1 MESPP
6 LLNPTSIINLNLS
19 FKNLPNIEEIKQY
32 KNLVWFHILYYLSSK
47 IELDLSGNN
56 FKDPEESLKALA
68 MFPFLKKINLAY
80 NNLNFTPLIPR
91 NIETLILNHNS
102 LFALNENLLQ
112 TPRLCTLDLSNN
124 FIVDVSILQK
134 ITTLK
139 YLFLK
144 NNKVKQLCF
153 WDFYIKR

>member
-1 MESPP
+1 MESPR

-19 FKNLPNIEEIKQY
+19 FKNLLNIEEIKQY
-32 KNLVWFHILYYLSSK
+32 KNLVSFHIIQSSFLK

-68 MFPFLKKINLAY
+68 MFPYLKKINLAY
-80 NNLNFTPLIPR
+80 NNLNFVPPIPR

-102 LFALNENLLQ
+102 LFSLNENLVQ
-112 TPRLCTLDLSNN
+112 SMRLTTLDLSNN
-124 FIVDVSILQK
+124 FIVDVGILQK
-134 ITTLK
+134 ISTLK

-144 NNKVKQLCF
+144 NNKVKKVLF
-153 WDFYIKR
+153 